1 MFAPGTSAPPNIM
14 NLTSVCDVSGY
25 SVISFDVNKAVVE
38 TVCEVILFLKDD
50 PNEQAKWSDVFNEN
64 AKAFTVKGIAN
75 GTYTLRADN
84 GIASKDYTVLV
95 DCARQISTLVI
106 DAVDTTAATKATVK
120 DGKAVIH
127 LAAAAGVTVE
137 THLGNF
143 IWAAAT
149 ETAPGIYEI
158 TYTGL
163 AVGLYTVYGRDA
175 DGNKAEYTFTIDAT
189 KVLGCTS
196 KGAKNYNPDAT
207 DDDGT
212 CEFEPPT
219 QAAYISISIL
229 SSLRFVREAL
239 LDELPNLDNR
249 LYVCG
254 EDWPAI
260 YRPPYYQKV
269 CPTDKTITQF
279 RSNYE
284 QHVAEIVDYTT
295 GQVVQTMPVELKQ
308 KNLGITRPY
317 DAWLTQN
324 IGSPTTA
331 RLFFN
336 GGKLPYDFVI
346 GDSVNIKNGT
356 PSALNTQYLVTAI
369 DFDPVNSI
377 PYLVINLTYPTAAP
391 LQLRIN
397 VTAEAVY
404 DTQPYN
410 VYEFTPV
417 WEDLQYGAYFVRIR
431 ATALTAGF
439 LNATFTTE
447 PIALMPYFPNTH
459 LITWRNYDDA
469 AGLNFGTGLVCGLR
483 VESDLWQRLPGGTS
497 ATFRNPANQLIKLR
511 STMQR
516 KAQFNTYQLPPW
528 LHEKLGFIFGLD
540 RIEINNIEYQTEDN
554 YANPS
559 YTARYALSN
568 ASITVEQVTAFTDQ
582 NDTDVIDLNGLS
594 NDFVLVNGKYLRIK

>member
-1 MFAPGTSAPPNIM
+1 MYPPGSGMPPTIS
-14 NLTSVCDVSGY
+14 NLYSVCDTQGF
-25 SVISFDVNKAVVE
+25 SVIEFDCNKAISGSVLGVYLE
-38 TVCEVILFLKDD
+38 NRATNKIVWSSGFGADK
-50 PNEQAKWSDVFNEN
+50 NAQAFEIRG
-64 AKAFTVKGIAN
+64 TAN
-75 GTYTLRADN
+75 GSYRLVAGNGEADVEQPILIDCSRSTTTL
-84 GIASKDYTVLV
+84 T
-95 DCARQISTLVI
+95 I
-106 DAVDTTAATKATVK
+106 DAVDPTPTSKATLK
-120 DGKAVIH
+120 DGKAVVH
-127 LAAAAGVTVE
+127 LADVIGSVVE
-137 THLGNF
+137 AHLGNF

-149 ETAPGIYEI
+149 EVAPGIYEI

-163 AVGLYTVYGRDA
+163 AVGLYTVFGRDA
-175 DGNKAEYTFTIDAT
+175 AGNKAEYTFTIDAT

-219 QAAYISISIL
+219 QAAYISVSIL
-229 SSLRFVREAL
+229 SSLRFVHEAL

-249 LYVCG
+249 LYACG
-254 EDWPAI
+254 EDWVAI

-308 KNLGITRPY
+308 KNIGVTRPY

-336 GGKLPYDFVI
+336 GGKLPFDFVI
-346 GDSVNIKNGT
+346 GDSVNIENAT
-356 PSALNTQYLVTAI
+356 PGALNSQYLITAI
-369 DFDPVNSI
+369 DFDPSNSI
-377 PYLVINLTYPTAAP
+377 PCLVINLAYPTAAP
-391 LQLRIN
+391 MQLRIN

-431 ATALTAGF
+431 ATAPVAGF
-439 LNATFTTE
+439 LNATFNSE
-447 PIALMPYFPNTH
+447 PIALMPNFPNTH

-497 ATFRNPANQLIKLR
+497 SVFRNPANQLIKLN
-511 STMQR
+511 SAMQR

-540 RIEINNIEYQTEDN
+540 RIEINNIEYQTEEN

-559 YTARYALSN
+559 YISRYALSN
-568 ASITVEQVTAFTDQ
+568 SSIIIEQVTAFTDQ